1 MTYVDPIFELMGGA
15 RKIARGLGY
24 AESTVRSWATRGSIP
39 DPEKPNVLALA
50 IEWGVDLGPGD
61 FFPAQEMRTV
71 ATPVS
76 PTVAHD
82 VQAER
87 GAA

>member
-1 MTYVDPIFELMGGA
+1 MAYVEKICEAFGGVRPMA
-15 RKIARGLGY
+15 RALRLPV
-24 AESTVRSWATRGSIP
+24 STVQSWKDRGSIP
-39 DPEKPNVLALA
+39 DQRKSDVMFVARQLDLSLVWSDFLP
-50 IEWGVDLGPGD
+50 VDLVG
-61 FFPAQEMRTV
+61 TV